1 MFEIMAELSDNS
13 DDDFDIEAYIEKQK
27 KKDADGAAS
36 ESPEETD

>member
-27 KKDADGAAS
+27 EKLANGES
-36 ESPEETD
+36 EESHEETD

>member
-27 KKDADGAAS
+27 EKLENG
-36 ESPEETD
+36 E